1 MNWPGRFHRRLP
13 QHGEILYTQLPA
25 LDVARSGTFYR
36 DVFNWSVEVGQA
48 GFEAPGMI
56 GQFTTEREPGTD
68 SGALLWICA
77 DDLWPTLD
85 RVQVCG
91 GVVFGQPSLDG
102 GERWLVEIGDPAGN
116 RIGVVVPARTAQAQT
131 LITVRDVEASSK
143 WYQELL
149 GLESGHGGPEYE
161 RLLSAGNLVL
171 QLHSQQTT
179 HPHGRI
185 DDPEAESRG
194 NGVLLWFGDV
204 ADFDDVVERA
214 ERLKAP
220 IARAPHRNPPE
231 GEGNGPSHRELWIT
245 DPDGYTVVVA
255 SPDGEVFESSTPDE

>member
-1 MNWPGRFHRRLP
+1 MSSPAQFQRRLP
-13 QHGEILYTQLPA
+13 QHGEIGYIQLPA
-25 LDVARSGTFYR
+25 RDLTRSGTFYR
-36 DVFNWSVEVGQA
+36 DVFHWSVEVGQA

-56 GQFTTEREPGTD
+56 GQFTTDRQPGTT
-68 SGALLWICA
+68 SGTLLWICA

-85 RVQVCG
+85 RVQESG
-91 GVVFGQPSLDG
+91 GLVFGPPTLDG

-116 RIGVVVPARTAQAQT
+116 RIGVVVPARTAQPQT

-161 RLLSAGNLVL
+161 RLLSAGKLVL
-171 QLHSQQTT
+171 QLHNQQTT
-179 HPHGRI
+179 HHHGRI
-185 DDPEAESRG
+185 DDPAANSRG

-204 ADFDDVVERA
+204 AAFDDVVDRA
-214 ERLKAP
+214 EQLAATIVRD
-220 IARAPHRNPPE
+220 PHRNPPK

-255 SPDGEVFESSTPDE
+255 SPDGEAFETSTPDG